1 MPESTTGAVFAD
13 AFAAEDDAILGAR
26 EASAQFG
33 IEPVSPAVG
42 AALAV
47 AAAGRPA
54 AAIVEIG
61 TGVGV
66 SGLWLLR
73 GAPRAQLTTIDVD
86 LDHHQV
92 ARGVFASAGHPKQ
105 VRFITGDARA
115 VLPRMNDDSYDLVLV
130 DADWE
135 SVSSQVEA
143 ALRIA
148 RVGGTVFVARALQGG
163 KVANPARRDK
173 ATVVHRDLL
182 KAVRDRSDVL
192 AAVLPVG
199 DGLLQLVR
207 R

>member
-1 MPESTTGAVFAD
+1 MPDSTTGAVFAD
-13 AFAAEDDAILGAR
+13 AFAAEDDALLSAR
-26 EASAQFG
+26 DASAQFG

-47 AAAGRPA
+47 AAAARPA
-54 AAIVEIG
+54 ASIVEIG
-61 TGVGV
+61 TGAGV

-73 GAPRAQLTTIDVD
+73 GAPAAQLTTIDVD

-92 ARGVFASAGHPKQ
+92 ARAVFAEAGHPKQ
-105 VRFITGDARA
+105 VRFITGDARD

-135 SVSSQVEA
+135 SLPAYVDA
-143 ALRIA
+143 ALRLA
-148 RVGGTVFVARALQGG
+148 RVGGTVLVARALQGG
-163 KVANPARRDK
+163 KVANPARRDR
-173 ATVVHRDLL
+173 ATVTHRDLL
-182 KAVRDRSDVL
+182 KAVRDRSDLL
-192 AAVLPVG
+192 AALLPVG

>member
-1 MPESTTGAVFAD
+1 MPDSTTGAVFAD

-26 EASAQFG
+26 DASAQFG
-33 IEPVSPAVG
+33 IDAVSPAVG

-54 AAIVEIG
+54 ATIVEIG

-73 GAPRAQLTTIDVD
+73 GSPRAQLTTIDVD

-92 ARGVFASAGHPKQ
+92 ARGVFAAAGHPKQ
-105 VRFITGDARA
+105 VRFITGDARE

-135 SVSSQVEA
+135 SLPAHVDA
-143 ALRIA
+143 ALRLA
-148 RVGGTVFVARALQGG
+148 RVGGVVLVAHVLQGG
-163 KVANPARRDK
+163 KVANPAKRDRP
-173 ATVVHRDLL
+173 TVIYRELL